1 MKYSELITKRKQ
13 YKYSANICFDL
24 ENETR
29 LSGFI
34 PNVTTTE
41 ILKEYLYGIIQDKT
55 GVHSRILYGSY
66 GTGKSHLL
74 TVLCAILGHINT
86 DGEAFNLF
94 IESIKKYDED
104 FGKFIVGFASDNK
117 PYLVVPVYSDFTDF
131 DKCISYS
138 LKKELEKKG
147 LEICFKNTF
156 YEALDLI
163 SKWEDGEESN
173 TRLVEVCKKLKVNIK
188 VFKNELKTFVPSS
201 EKNFNSIFREMTYGA
216 TFVGETGSLVDNL
229 NQANEV
235 IANDYQG
242 IVFVFDEFG
251 RYIEDNGETIK
262 VKTIQDFAEYCDHSD
277 YENHLILV
285 SHKQL
290 SLYTDKMKKELSD
303 EWKKIEGR
311 FKSTSINVKYDQC
324 LSLIPHIIP
333 KTKKWDAFKK
343 KYERN
348 LNTLYEEAWDFKGF
362 LLPPEGGNPFEGGF
376 PLHPITLY
384 ALDRLSKKVAQNERT
399 FFTYLASD
407 EENSLFTQIEK
418 LTDDKFHFVGLDLIY
433 DYFEENIMS
442 YRANDIYVMY
452 KKLQYAL
459 NKLGDEN
466 ADSVEVKILKT
477 IAVINIISDSAVL
490 ASNRTTLC
498 HVIDEDDTSVSS
510 AIDTLEKKK
519 IIKYMRQYRYYD
531 FLDSSIYDLDSMIE
545 EKIGSINDEM
555 VVNILNDEFTDFA
568 IYPHRY
574 NAMYHMNRIMI
585 PVFAYRNE
593 LSKRTFVRSMPDYYD
608 GIVAF
613 VLDADFSLKEYSE
626 VELPGRM
633 LMLVNSNPNQIINE
647 VKRYIATKLLYSQ
660 REELKKD
667 DPTVEKELQL
677 YLEEEQAILGE
688 LVSNWRKIKGTDI
701 TVVFDGHE
709 EKINSESELTECAS
723 QIMVKAYDKTIIV
736 NNDLINKNKI
746 SGAIRLSRSKLLDNM
761 LNGIDVMTGCTPLS
775 PEHNIVRA
783 LLVNNGMYD
792 DGIPAKLNHIHDDE
806 ISGDAVQKVIQKFIK
821 QAKKAP
827 VSINELYEKLKQPP
841 YGLRDG
847 YMPLLLAYEL
857 SRYDNISLSFH
868 GADRDYG
875 TEEFLKAFESPE
887 DYSLFICNWNDEQE
901 KYISN
906 LEEIYGQFLYKKSK
920 NRLKELLGA
929 MNTHFAS
936 LSKSALTTDKYVS
949 PKAKQYRDILSISY
963 KDYNAFFFDVLPKI
977 DSDYGTLT
985 VQLKTI
991 KTELENVLSL
1001 QMSDVDKLIRN
1012 VFEMDRD
1019 ESISEWLFKKY
1030 EADWAS
1036 KAHKV
1041 FDYHTNAFLEFVRNN
1056 SAQKEDSAV
1065 IQDLANVIT
1074 GFGVDY
1080 WNDSKIED
1088 FEEILRKVYAQL
1100 EGYTVRDELSDDEVK
1115 IVIQTGG
1122 EELRTTQFDKQ
1133 RLSSNGQIMFN
1144 KMKATISNFGE
1155 SISQEEKM
1163 QIIARLLEEIM

>member
-24 ENETR
+24 ENENR

-41 ILKEYLYGIIQDKT
+41 ILKEYLYGIIQDKA

-74 TVLCAILGHINT
+74 TVLCALLGHINT
-86 DGEAFNLF
+86 NGDAFDLF
-94 IESIKKYDED
+94 IESITKYDDD
-104 FGKFIVGFASDNK
+104 FADFIKEFAKNAK
-117 PYLVVPVYSDFTDF
+117 PYLVVPVYSDFSDF

-138 LKKELEKKG
+138 MKKELEKKG

-163 SKWEDGEESN
+163 AKWEDGGASK
-173 TRLVEVCKKLKVNIK
+173 TRLDEVCNKLKVDISD
-188 VFKNELKTFVPSS
+188 FKNQLKTFVPSS
-201 EKNFNSIFREMTYGA
+201 EKVFNLIFKEMTYGA
-216 TFVGETGSLVDNL
+216 TFVSETGSLIDNL
-229 NQANEV
+229 NQANEA
-235 IANDYQG
+235 IKDEYQG

-311 FKSTSINVKYDQC
+311 FKATSINVKYDQC

-333 KTKKWDAFKK
+333 KTKKWDTFKK
-343 KYERN
+343 RYERD
-348 LNTLYEEAWDFKGF
+348 LNALYEEAWDFKGF

-407 EENSLFTQIEK
+407 EENSLFAQIDK
-418 LTDDKFHFVGLDLIY
+418 LKDDRFHFVGLDLIY

-459 NKLGDEN
+459 NKLGEEN
-466 ADSVEVKILKT
+466 TDSAEVKILKT

-490 ASNRTTLC
+490 ASNRVTLC
-498 HVIDEDDTSVSS
+498 HVIDEDDEVISS
-510 AIDTLEKKK
+510 AIDALEKKK
-519 IIKYMRQYRYYD
+519 IIKFMRQYGYYD

-555 VVNILNDEFTDFA
+555 VVNILNDEFTDFV

-574 NAMYHMNRIMI
+574 NAKYHMNRIMI

-593 LSKRTFVRSMPDYYD
+593 LSKKTFVRSMPDYYD

-613 VLDADFSLKEYSE
+613 VLDAEYSLNEYSE
-626 VELPGRM
+626 VELPDRM
-633 LMLVNSNPNQIINE
+633 LMLVNSNPKQIINE

-677 YLEEEQAILGE
+677 YLEEEQAILSE
-688 LVSNWRKIKGTDI
+688 LVSNWRKIKGSDI
-701 TVVFDGHE
+701 TIVFDGHE
-709 EKINSESELTECAS
+709 EEVKSEAELTECAS
-723 QIMVKAYDKTIIV
+723 QIMLSAYKKTIIV
-736 NNDLINKNKI
+736 NNDLINKNKV

-761 LNGIDVMTGCTPLS
+761 LNGIDVMNGCTPLS

-783 LLVNNGMYD
+783 LLVKNGMYD
-792 DGIPAKLNHIHDDE
+792 DGIPVKLNYIDGE
-806 ISGDAVQKVIQKFIK
+806 VSGDAVKHVIQKYIK
-821 QAKKAP
+821 KAKKAP
-827 VSINELYEKLKQPP
+827 VSVNELYEELKKPP

-847 YMPLLLAYEL
+847 YMSLLLAYEL
-857 SRYDNISLSFH
+857 SQYENISLSFH
-868 GADRDYG
+868 GADRDYSS
-875 TEEFLKAFESPE
+875 EEFLKAFENPE
-887 DYSLFICNWNDEQE
+887 DYSIFICNWSEEQE
-901 KYISN
+901 KYISD
-906 LEEIYGQFLYKKSK
+906 LEELYGKYLNRKTK

-936 LSKSALTTDKYVS
+936 LTKSALTTDKYVS

-963 KDYNAFFFDVLPKI
+963 KDYNSFFFEVLPKL
-977 DSDYGTLT
+977 DSDYGTLV
-985 VQLKTI
+985 VQLRTI
-991 KTELENVLSL
+991 KAELERVPEL

-1012 VFEMDRD
+1012 VFDIGRD
-1019 ESISEWLFKKY
+1019 ETISKWLFDKY
-1030 EADWAS
+1030 ENEWVA

-1056 SAQKEDSAV
+1056 NAQKEDVAV

-1088 FEEILRKVYAQL
+1088 FEEILRKVFAQL
-1100 EGYTVRDELSDDEVK
+1100 EGYTVKDELSDDEVK

-1133 RLSSNGQIMFN
+1133 DLSSNGQIMFN

>member
-24 ENETR
+24 ENENR

-41 ILKEYLYGIIQDKT
+41 ILKEYLYGIIQDKA

-74 TVLCAILGHINT
+74 TVLCALLGHINT
-86 DGEAFNLF
+86 NGDAFDLF
-94 IESIKKYDED
+94 IESITKYDDD
-104 FGKFIVGFASDNK
+104 FADFIKEFAKNAK
-117 PYLVVPVYSDFTDF
+117 PYLVVPVYSDFSDF

-138 LKKELEKKG
+138 MKKELEKKG

-163 SKWEDGEESN
+163 AKWEDGEASK
-173 TRLVEVCKKLKVNIK
+173 TRLDEVCNKLKVDISD
-188 VFKNELKTFVPSS
+188 FKNQLKTFVPSS
-201 EKNFNSIFREMTYGA
+201 EKVFNLIFKEMTYGA
-216 TFVGETGSLVDNL
+216 TFVSETGSLIDNL
-229 NQANEV
+229 NQANEA
-235 IANDYQG
+235 IKDEYQG

-311 FKSTSINVKYDQC
+311 FKATSINVKYDQC

-333 KTKKWDAFKK
+333 KTKKWDTFKK
-343 KYERN
+343 RYERD
-348 LNTLYEEAWDFKGF
+348 LNALYEEAWDFKGF

-407 EENSLFTQIEK
+407 EENSLFAQIDK
-418 LTDDKFHFVGLDLIY
+418 LKDDRFHFVGLDLIY

-452 KKLQYAL
+452 KELQYAL
-459 NKLGDEN
+459 NKLGEEN
-466 ADSVEVKILKT
+466 TDSAEVKILKT

-490 ASNRTTLC
+490 ASNRVTLC
-498 HVIDEDDTSVSS
+498 HVIDEDDEVISS
-510 AIDTLEKKK
+510 AIDALEKKK
-519 IIKYMRQYRYYD
+519 IIKFMRQYGYYD

-555 VVNILNDEFTDFA
+555 VVNILNDEFTDFV

-574 NAMYHMNRIMI
+574 NAKYHMNRIMI

-593 LSKRTFVRSMPDYYD
+593 LSKKTFVRSMPDYYD

-613 VLDADFSLKEYSE
+613 VLDADYSLNEYSE
-626 VELPGRM
+626 VELPDRM
-633 LMLVNSNPNQIINE
+633 LMLVNSNPKQIINE

-677 YLEEEQAILGE
+677 YLEEEQAILSE
-688 LVSNWRKIKGTDI
+688 LVSNWRKIKGSDI

-709 EKINSESELTECAS
+709 EEVKSEAELTECAS
-723 QIMVKAYDKTIIV
+723 QIMLSAYKKTIIV
-736 NNDLINKNKI
+736 NNDLINKNKV

-761 LNGIDVMTGCTPLS
+761 LNGIDVMNGCTPLS

-783 LLVNNGMYD
+783 LLVKNGMYD
-792 DGIPAKLNHIHDDE
+792 DGIPVKLNYIDGE
-806 ISGDAVQKVIQKFIK
+806 VSGDAVKHVIQKYIK
-821 QAKKAP
+821 KAKKAP
-827 VSINELYEKLKQPP
+827 VSVNELYEELKKPP

-847 YMPLLLAYEL
+847 YMSLLLAYEL
-857 SRYDNISLSFH
+857 SQYENISLSFH
-868 GADRDYG
+868 GADRDYSS
-875 TEEFLKAFESPE
+875 EEFLKAFENPE
-887 DYSLFICNWNDEQE
+887 DYSIFICNWSEEQE
-901 KYISN
+901 KYISD
-906 LEEIYGQFLYKKSK
+906 LEELYGKYLNRKTK

-936 LSKSALTTDKYVS
+936 LTKSALTTDKYVS

-963 KDYNAFFFDVLPKI
+963 KDYNSFFFEVLPKL
-977 DSDYGTLT
+977 DSDYGTLV
-985 VQLKTI
+985 VQLRTI
-991 KTELENVLSL
+991 KAELERVPEL

-1012 VFEMDRD
+1012 VFDIGRD
-1019 ESISEWLFKKY
+1019 ETISKWLFDKY
-1030 EADWAS
+1030 ENEWAA

-1056 SAQKEDSAV
+1056 NAQKEDVAV

-1088 FEEILRKVYAQL
+1088 FEEILRKVFAQL
-1100 EGYTVRDELSDDEVK
+1100 EGYTVKDELSDDEVK

-1133 RLSSNGQIMFN
+1133 DLSSNGQIMFN

>member
-24 ENETR
+24 ENENR

-41 ILKEYLYGIIQDKT
+41 ILKEYLYGIIQDKA

-74 TVLCAILGHINT
+74 TVLCALLGHINT
-86 DGEAFNLF
+86 NGDAFDLF
-94 IESIKKYDED
+94 IESITKYDDD
-104 FGKFIVGFASDNK
+104 FADFIKEFAKNAK
-117 PYLVVPVYSDFTDF
+117 PYLVVPVYSDFSDF

-138 LKKELEKKG
+138 MKKELEKKG

-163 SKWEDGEESN
+163 AKWEDGEASK
-173 TRLVEVCKKLKVNIK
+173 TRLDEVCNKLKVDISD
-188 VFKNELKTFVPSS
+188 FKNQLKTFVPSS
-201 EKNFNSIFREMTYGA
+201 EKVFNLIFKEMTYGA
-216 TFVGETGSLVDNL
+216 TFVSETGSLIDNL
-229 NQANEV
+229 NQANEA
-235 IANDYQG
+235 IKDEYQG

-311 FKSTSINVKYDQC
+311 FKATSINVKYDQC

-333 KTKKWDAFKK
+333 KTKKWDTFKK
-343 KYERN
+343 RYERD
-348 LNTLYEEAWDFKGF
+348 LNALYEEAWDFKGF

-407 EENSLFTQIEK
+407 EENSLFAQIDK
-418 LTDDKFHFVGLDLIY
+418 LKDDRFHFVGLDLIY

-452 KKLQYAL
+452 KELQYAL
-459 NKLGDEN
+459 NKLGEEN
-466 ADSVEVKILKT
+466 TDSAEVKILKT

-490 ASNRTTLC
+490 ASNRVTLC
-498 HVIDEDDTSVSS
+498 HVIDEDDEVISS
-510 AIDTLEKKK
+510 AIDALEKKK
-519 IIKYMRQYRYYD
+519 IIKFMRQYGYYD

-555 VVNILNDEFTDFA
+555 VVNILNDEFTDFV

-574 NAMYHMNRIMI
+574 NAKYHMNRIMI

-593 LSKRTFVRSMPDYYD
+593 LSKKTFVRSMPDYYD

-613 VLDADFSLKEYSE
+613 VLDADYSLNEYSE
-626 VELPGRM
+626 VELPDRM
-633 LMLVNSNPNQIINE
+633 LMLVNSNPKQIINE

-677 YLEEEQAILGE
+677 YLEEEQAILSE
-688 LVSNWRKIKGTDI
+688 LVSNWRKIKGSDI

-709 EKINSESELTECAS
+709 EEVKSEAELTECAS
-723 QIMVKAYDKTIIV
+723 QIMLSAYKKTIIV
-736 NNDLINKNKI
+736 NNDLINKNKV

-761 LNGIDVMTGCTPLS
+761 LNGIDVMNGCTPLS

-783 LLVNNGMYD
+783 LLVKNGMYD
-792 DGIPAKLNHIHDDE
+792 DGIPVKLNYIDGE
-806 ISGDAVQKVIQKFIK
+806 VSGDAVKHVIQKYIK
-821 QAKKAP
+821 KAKKAP
-827 VSINELYEKLKQPP
+827 VSVNELYEELKKPP

-847 YMPLLLAYEL
+847 YMSLLLAYEL
-857 SRYDNISLSFH
+857 SQYENISLSFH
-868 GADRDYG
+868 GADRDYSS
-875 TEEFLKAFESPE
+875 EEFLKAFENPE
-887 DYSLFICNWNDEQE
+887 DYSIFICNWSEEQE
-901 KYISN
+901 KYISD
-906 LEEIYGQFLYKKSK
+906 LEELYGKYLNRKTK

-936 LSKSALTTDKYVS
+936 LTKSALTTDKYVS

-963 KDYNAFFFDVLPKI
+963 KDYNSFFFEVLPKL
-977 DSDYGTLT
+977 DSDYGTLV
-985 VQLKTI
+985 VQLRTI
-991 KTELENVLSL
+991 KAELERVPEL

-1012 VFEMDRD
+1012 VFDIGRD
-1019 ESISEWLFKKY
+1019 ETISKWLFDKY
-1030 EADWAS
+1030 ENEWDA

-1056 SAQKEDSAV
+1056 NAQKEDVAI

-1088 FEEILRKVYAQL
+1088 FEEILRKVFAQL
-1100 EGYTVRDELSDDEVK
+1100 EGYTVKDELSDDEVK

-1133 RLSSNGQIMFN
+1133 DLSSNGQIMFN

>member
-24 ENETR
+24 ENENR

-41 ILKEYLYGIIQDKT
+41 ILKEYLYGIIQDKA

-74 TVLCAILGHINT
+74 TVLCALLGHINT
-86 DGEAFNLF
+86 NGDAFDLF
-94 IESIKKYDED
+94 IESITKYDDD
-104 FGKFIVGFASDNK
+104 FADFIKEFAKNAK
-117 PYLVVPVYSDFTDF
+117 PYLVVPVYSDFSDF

-138 LKKELEKKG
+138 MKKALEKKG
-147 LEICFKNTF
+147 FEICFKNTF

-163 SKWEDGEESN
+163 AKWEDGEASK
-173 TRLVEVCKKLKVNIK
+173 TRLDEVCNKLKVDISD
-188 VFKNELKTFVPSS
+188 FKNQLKTFVPSS
-201 EKNFNSIFREMTYGA
+201 EKVFNLIFKEMTYGA
-216 TFVGETGSLVDNL
+216 TFVSETGSLIDNL
-229 NQANEV
+229 NQANEA
-235 IANDYQG
+235 IKDEYQG

-311 FKSTSINVKYDQC
+311 FKATSINVKYDQC

-333 KTKKWDAFKK
+333 KTKKWDTFKK
-343 KYERN
+343 RYERD
-348 LNTLYEEAWDFKGF
+348 LNALYEEAWDFKGF

-407 EENSLFTQIEK
+407 EENSLFAQIDK
-418 LTDDKFHFVGLDLIY
+418 LKDDRFHFVGLDLIY

-459 NKLGDEN
+459 NKLGEEN
-466 ADSVEVKILKT
+466 TDSAEVKILKT

-490 ASNRTTLC
+490 ASNRVTLC
-498 HVIDEDDTSVSS
+498 HVIDEDDEVISS
-510 AIDTLEKKK
+510 AIDALEKKK
-519 IIKYMRQYRYYD
+519 IIKFMRQYGYYD

-555 VVNILNDEFTDFA
+555 VVNILNDEFTDFV

-574 NAMYHMNRIMI
+574 NAKYHMNRIMI

-593 LSKRTFVRSMPDYYD
+593 LSKKTFVRSMPDYYD

-613 VLDADFSLKEYSE
+613 VLDADYSLNEYSE
-626 VELPGRM
+626 VELPDRM
-633 LMLVNSNPNQIINE
+633 LMLVNSNPKQIINE

-677 YLEEEQAILGE
+677 YLEEEQAILSE
-688 LVSNWRKIKGTDI
+688 LVSNWRKIKGSDI

-709 EKINSESELTECAS
+709 EEVKSEAELTECAS
-723 QIMVKAYDKTIIV
+723 QIMLSAYKKTIIV
-736 NNDLINKNKI
+736 NNDLINKNKV

-761 LNGIDVMTGCTPLS
+761 LNGIDIMNGCTPLS

-783 LLVNNGMYD
+783 LLVKNGMYD
-792 DGIPAKLNHIHDDE
+792 DGIPVKLNYIDGDV
-806 ISGDAVQKVIQKFIK
+806 SGDAVKHVIQKYIK
-821 QAKKAP
+821 KAKKAP
-827 VSINELYEKLKQPP
+827 VSVNELYEELKKPP

-847 YMPLLLAYEL
+847 YMSLLLAYEL
-857 SRYDNISLSFH
+857 SQYENISLSFH
-868 GADRDYG
+868 GADRDYSS
-875 TEEFLKAFESPE
+875 EEFLKAFENPE
-887 DYSLFICNWNDEQE
+887 DYSIFICNWSEEQE
-901 KYISN
+901 KYISD
-906 LEEIYGQFLYKKSK
+906 LEELYGKYLNRKTK

-936 LSKSALTTDKYVS
+936 LTKSALTTDKYVS

-963 KDYNAFFFDVLPKI
+963 KDYNSFFFEVLPKL
-977 DSDYGTLT
+977 DSDYGTLV
-985 VQLKTI
+985 VQLRTI
-991 KTELENVLSL
+991 KAELERVPEL

-1012 VFEMDRD
+1012 VFDIGRD
-1019 ESISEWLFKKY
+1019 ETISMWLFDKYESEW
-1030 EADWAS
+1030 AA

-1056 SAQKEDSAV
+1056 NAPKEDVAV

-1088 FEEILRKVYAQL
+1088 FEEILRKVFAQL
-1100 EGYTVRDELSDDEVK
+1100 EGYTVKDELSDDEVK

-1133 RLSSNGQIMFN
+1133 DLSSNGQIMFN

>member
-24 ENETR
+24 ENENR

-41 ILKEYLYGIIQDKT
+41 ILKEYLYGIIQDKA

-74 TVLCAILGHINT
+74 TVLCALLGHINT
-86 DGEAFNLF
+86 NGDAFDLF
-94 IESIKKYDED
+94 IESITKYDDD
-104 FGKFIVGFASDNK
+104 FADFIKEFAKNAK
-117 PYLVVPVYSDFTDF
+117 PYLVVPVYSDFSDF

-138 LKKELEKKG
+138 MKKELEKKG

-163 SKWEDGEESN
+163 AKWEDGEASK
-173 TRLVEVCKKLKVNIK
+173 TRLDEVCNKLKVDISD
-188 VFKNELKTFVPSS
+188 FKNQLKTFVPSS
-201 EKNFNSIFREMTYGA
+201 EKVFTLIFKEMTYGA
-216 TFVGETGSLVDNL
+216 TFVSETGSLIDNL
-229 NQANEV
+229 NQANEA
-235 IANDYQG
+235 IKDEYQG

-277 YENHLILV
+277 YENYLILV

-311 FKSTSINVKYDQC
+311 FKATSINVKYDQC

-333 KTKKWDAFKK
+333 KTKKWDTFKK
-343 KYERN
+343 RYERD
-348 LNTLYEEAWDFKGF
+348 LNALYEEAWDFKGF

-407 EENSLFTQIEK
+407 EENSLFAQIDK
-418 LTDDKFHFVGLDLIY
+418 LKDDRFHFVGLDLIY

-459 NKLGDEN
+459 NKLGEEN
-466 ADSVEVKILKT
+466 TDSAEVKILKT

-490 ASNRTTLC
+490 ASNRVTLC
-498 HVIDEDDTSVSS
+498 HVIDEDDEVISS
-510 AIDTLEKKK
+510 AIDALEKKK
-519 IIKYMRQYRYYD
+519 IIKFMRQYGYYD

-555 VVNILNDEFTDFA
+555 VVNILNDEFTDFV

-574 NAMYHMNRIMI
+574 NAKYHMNRIMI

-593 LSKRTFVRSMPDYYD
+593 LSKKTFVRSMPDYYD

-613 VLDADFSLKEYSE
+613 VLDAEYSLNEYSE
-626 VELPGRM
+626 VELPDRM
-633 LMLVNSNPNQIINE
+633 LMLVNSNPKQIINE

-677 YLEEEQAILGE
+677 YLEEEQAILSE
-688 LVSNWRKIKGTDI
+688 LVSNWRKIKGSDI

-709 EKINSESELTECAS
+709 EEAKSEAELTECAS
-723 QIMVKAYDKTIIV
+723 QIMLSAYKKTIIV
-736 NNDLINKNKI
+736 NNDLINKNKV

-761 LNGIDVMTGCTPLS
+761 LNGIDVMNGCTPLS

-783 LLVNNGMYD
+783 LLVKNGMYD
-792 DGIPAKLNHIHDDE
+792 DGIPVKLNYIDGE
-806 ISGDAVQKVIQKFIK
+806 VSGDAVKHVIQKYIK
-821 QAKKAP
+821 KAKKAP
-827 VSINELYEKLKQPP
+827 VNVNALYEELKKPP

-847 YMPLLLAYEL
+847 YMSLLLAYEL
-857 SRYDNISLSFH
+857 SQYENISLSFH
-868 GADRDYG
+868 GADRDYSS
-875 TEEFLKAFESPE
+875 EEFLKAFENPE
-887 DYSLFICNWNDEQE
+887 DYSIFICNWSEEQE
-901 KYISN
+901 KYISD
-906 LEEIYGQFLYKKSK
+906 LEELYGKYLNRKTK

-936 LSKSALTTDKYVS
+936 LTKSALTTDKYVS

-963 KDYNAFFFDVLPKI
+963 KDYNSFFFEVLPKL
-977 DSDYGTLT
+977 DSDYGTLV
-985 VQLKTI
+985 VQLRTI
-991 KTELENVLSL
+991 KAELERVPEL

-1012 VFEMDRD
+1012 VFDIGRD
-1019 ESISEWLFKKY
+1019 ETISKWLFDKY
-1030 EADWAS
+1030 ENEWAA

-1056 SAQKEDSAV
+1056 NAQKEDVAV

-1088 FEEILRKVYAQL
+1088 FEEILRKVFAQL
-1100 EGYTVRDELSDDEVK
+1100 EGYTVKDELSDDEVK

-1133 RLSSNGQIMFN
+1133 DLSSNGQIMFN

>member
-24 ENETR
+24 ENENR

-41 ILKEYLYGIIQDKT
+41 ILKEYLYGIIQDKA

-74 TVLCAILGHINT
+74 TVLCALLGHINT
-86 DGEAFNLF
+86 NGDAFDLF
-94 IESIKKYDED
+94 IESITKYDDD
-104 FGKFIVGFASDNK
+104 FADFIKEFAKNAK
-117 PYLVVPVYSDFTDF
+117 PYLVVPVYSDFSDF

-138 LKKELEKKG
+138 MKKELEKKG

-163 SKWEDGEESN
+163 AKWEDGEASK
-173 TRLVEVCKKLKVNIK
+173 TRLDEVCNKLKVDISD
-188 VFKNELKTFVPSS
+188 FKNQLKTFVPSS
-201 EKNFNSIFREMTYGA
+201 EKVFNLIFKEMTYGA
-216 TFVGETGSLVDNL
+216 TFVSETGSLIDNL
-229 NQANEV
+229 NQANEA
-235 IANDYQG
+235 IKDEYQG

-311 FKSTSINVKYDQC
+311 FKATSINVKYDQC

-333 KTKKWDAFKK
+333 KTKKWDTFKK
-343 KYERN
+343 RYERD
-348 LNTLYEEAWDFKGF
+348 LNALYEEAWDFKGF

-407 EENSLFTQIEK
+407 EENSLFAQIDK
-418 LTDDKFHFVGLDLIY
+418 LKDDRFHFVGLNLIY

-459 NKLGDEN
+459 NKLGEEN
-466 ADSVEVKILKT
+466 TDSAEVKILKT

-490 ASNRTTLC
+490 ASNRVTLC
-498 HVIDEDDTSVSS
+498 HVIDEDDEVISS
-510 AIDTLEKKK
+510 AIDALEKKK
-519 IIKYMRQYRYYD
+519 IIKFMRQYGYYD

-555 VVNILNDEFTDFA
+555 VVNILNDEFTDFV

-574 NAMYHMNRIMI
+574 NAKYHMNRIMI

-593 LSKRTFVRSMPDYYD
+593 LSKKTFVRSMPDYYD

-613 VLDADFSLKEYSE
+613 VLDAEYSLNEYSE
-626 VELPGRM
+626 VELPDRM
-633 LMLVNSNPNQIINE
+633 LMLVNSNPKQIINE

-677 YLEEEQAILGE
+677 YLEEEQAILSE
-688 LVSNWRKIKGTDI
+688 LVSNWRKIKGSDI

-709 EKINSESELTECAS
+709 EEVKSEAELTECAS
-723 QIMVKAYDKTIIV
+723 QIMLSAYKKTIIV
-736 NNDLINKNKI
+736 NNDLINKNKV
-746 SGAIRLSRSKLLDNM
+746 SGTIRLSRSKLLDNM
-761 LNGIDVMTGCTPLS
+761 LNGIDVMNGCTPLS

-783 LLVNNGMYD
+783 LLVKNGMYD
-792 DGIPAKLNHIHDDE
+792 DGIPVKLNYIDGE
-806 ISGDAVQKVIQKFIK
+806 VSGDAVKHVIQKYIK
-821 QAKKAP
+821 KAKKAP
-827 VSINELYEKLKQPP
+827 VSVNELYEELKKPP

-847 YMPLLLAYEL
+847 YMSLLLAYEL
-857 SRYDNISLSFH
+857 SQYENISLSFH
-868 GADRDYG
+868 GADRDYSS
-875 TEEFLKAFESPE
+875 EEFLKAFENPE
-887 DYSLFICNWNDEQE
+887 DYFIFICNWSEEQE
-901 KYISN
+901 KYISD
-906 LEEIYGQFLYKKSK
+906 LEELYGKYLNRKTK

-936 LSKSALTTDKYVS
+936 LTKSALTTDKYVS

-963 KDYNAFFFDVLPKI
+963 KDYNSFFFEVLPKL
-977 DSDYGTLT
+977 DSDYGTLV
-985 VQLKTI
+985 VQLRTI
-991 KTELENVLSL
+991 KAELERVPEL

-1012 VFEMDRD
+1012 VFDIGRD
-1019 ESISEWLFKKY
+1019 ETISKWLFDKY
-1030 EADWAS
+1030 ENEWAA

-1056 SAQKEDSAV
+1056 NAQKEDVAV

-1088 FEEILRKVYAQL
+1088 FEEILRKVFAQL
-1100 EGYTVRDELSDDEVK
+1100 EGYTVKDELSDDEVK

-1133 RLSSNGQIMFN
+1133 DLSSNGQIMFN

>member
-24 ENETR
+24 ENENR

-41 ILKEYLYGIIQDKT
+41 ILKEYLYGIIQDKA

-74 TVLCAILGHINT
+74 TVLCALLGHINT
-86 DGEAFNLF
+86 NGDAFDLF
-94 IESIKKYDED
+94 IESITKYDDD
-104 FGKFIVGFASDNK
+104 FADFIKEFAKNAK
-117 PYLVVPVYSDFTDF
+117 PYLVVPVYSDFSDF

-138 LKKELEKKG
+138 MKKALEKKG
-147 LEICFKNTF
+147 FEICFKNTF

-163 SKWEDGEESN
+163 AKWEDGEASK
-173 TRLVEVCKKLKVNIK
+173 TRLDEVCNKLKVDISD
-188 VFKNELKTFVPSS
+188 FKNQLKTFVPSS
-201 EKNFNSIFREMTYGA
+201 EKVFNLIFKEMTYGA
-216 TFVGETGSLVDNL
+216 TFVSETGSLIDNL
-229 NQANEV
+229 NQANEA
-235 IANDYQG
+235 IKDEYQG

-311 FKSTSINVKYDQC
+311 FKATSINVKYDQC

-333 KTKKWDAFKK
+333 KTKKWDTFKK
-343 KYERN
+343 RYERD
-348 LNTLYEEAWDFKGF
+348 LNALYEEAWDFKGF

-407 EENSLFTQIEK
+407 EENSLFAQIDK
-418 LTDDKFHFVGLDLIY
+418 LKDDRFHFVGLDLIY

-459 NKLGDEN
+459 NKLGEEN
-466 ADSVEVKILKT
+466 TDSAEVKILKT

-490 ASNRTTLC
+490 ASNRVTLC
-498 HVIDEDDTSVSS
+498 HVIDEDDEVIFS
-510 AIDTLEKKK
+510 AIDALEKKK
-519 IIKYMRQYRYYD
+519 IIKFMRQYGYYD

-555 VVNILNDEFTDFA
+555 VVNILNDEFTDFV

-574 NAMYHMNRIMI
+574 NAKYHMNRIMI

-593 LSKRTFVRSMPDYYD
+593 LSKKTFVRSMPDYYD

-613 VLDADFSLKEYSE
+613 VLDADYSLNEYSE
-626 VELPGRM
+626 VELPDRM
-633 LMLVNSNPNQIINE
+633 LMLVNSNPKQIINE

-677 YLEEEQAILGE
+677 YLEEEQAILSE
-688 LVSNWRKIKGTDI
+688 LVSNWRKIKGSDI

-709 EKINSESELTECAS
+709 EEVKSEAELTECAS
-723 QIMVKAYDKTIIV
+723 QIMLSAYKKTIIV
-736 NNDLINKNKI
+736 NNDLINKNKV

-761 LNGIDVMTGCTPLS
+761 LNGIDIMNGCTPLS

-783 LLVNNGMYD
+783 LLVKNGMYD
-792 DGIPAKLNHIHDDE
+792 DGIPVKLNYIDGE
-806 ISGDAVQKVIQKFIK
+806 VSGDAVKHVIQKYIK
-821 QAKKAP
+821 KAKKAP
-827 VSINELYEKLKQPP
+827 VSVNELYEELKKPP

-847 YMPLLLAYEL
+847 YMSLLLAYEL
-857 SRYDNISLSFH
+857 SQYENISLSFH
-868 GADRDYG
+868 GADRDYSS
-875 TEEFLKAFESPE
+875 EEFLKAFENPE
-887 DYSLFICNWNDEQE
+887 DYSIFICNWSEEQE
-901 KYISN
+901 KYISD
-906 LEEIYGQFLYKKSK
+906 LEELYGKYLNRKTK

-936 LSKSALTTDKYVS
+936 LTKSALTTDKYVS
-949 PKAKQYRDILSISY
+949 PKTKQYRDILSISY
-963 KDYNAFFFDVLPKI
+963 KDYNSFFFEVLPKL
-977 DSDYGTLT
+977 DSDYGTLV
-985 VQLKTI
+985 VQLRTI
-991 KTELENVLSL
+991 KAELERVPEL

-1012 VFEMDRD
+1012 VFDIGRD
-1019 ESISEWLFKKY
+1019 ETISMWLFDKYESEW
-1030 EADWAS
+1030 AA

-1056 SAQKEDSAV
+1056 NAQKEDVAV

-1088 FEEILRKVYAQL
+1088 FEEILRKVFAQL
-1100 EGYTVRDELSDDEVK
+1100 EGYTVKDELSDDEVK

-1133 RLSSNGQIMFN
+1133 DLSSNGQIMFN

>member
-24 ENETR
+24 ENENR

-41 ILKEYLYGIIQDKT
+41 ILKEYLYGIIQDKA

-74 TVLCAILGHINT
+74 TVLCALLGHINT
-86 DGEAFNLF
+86 NGEAFDLF
-94 IESIKKYDED
+94 IESITKYDDD
-104 FGKFIVGFASDNK
+104 FADFIKEFAKNAK
-117 PYLVVPVYSDFTDF
+117 PYLVVPVYSDFSDF

-138 LKKELEKKG
+138 MKKELEKKG

-163 SKWEDGEESN
+163 AKWEDGEASK
-173 TRLVEVCKKLKVNIK
+173 TRLDDVCNKLKVDISD
-188 VFKNELKTFVPSS
+188 FKNQLKTFVPSS
-201 EKNFNSIFREMTYGA
+201 EKVFNLIFKEMTYGA
-216 TFVGETGSLVDNL
+216 TFVSETGSLIDNL
-229 NQANEV
+229 NQANEA
-235 IANDYQG
+235 IKDEYQG

-290 SLYTDKMKKELSD
+290 SLYTDKMKKALSD

-311 FKSTSINVKYDQC
+311 FKATSINVKYDQC

-333 KTKKWDAFKK
+333 KTKKWDTFKK
-343 KYERN
+343 RYERD
-348 LNTLYEEAWDFKGF
+348 LNALYEEAWDFKGF

-407 EENSLFTQIEK
+407 EENSLFAQIDK
-418 LTDDKFHFVGLDLIY
+418 LKDDRFHFVGLDLIY

-459 NKLGDEN
+459 NKLGEEN
-466 ADSVEVKILKT
+466 TDSAEVKILKT

-490 ASNRTTLC
+490 ASNRVTLC
-498 HVIDEDDTSVSS
+498 HVIDEDDEVISL
-510 AIDTLEKKK
+510 AIDALEKKK
-519 IIKYMRQYRYYD
+519 IIKFMRQYGYYD

-555 VVNILNDEFTDFA
+555 VVNILNDEFTDFV

-574 NAMYHMNRIMI
+574 NAKYHMNRIMM

-593 LSKRTFVRSMPDYYD
+593 LSKKTFVRSIPDYYD

-613 VLDADFSLKEYSE
+613 VLDADYSLNEYSE
-626 VELPGRM
+626 VELPDRM
-633 LMLVNSNPNQIINE
+633 LMLVNSNPKQIINE

-677 YLEEEQAILGE
+677 YLEEEQAILSE
-688 LVSNWRKIKGTDI
+688 LVSNWRKIKGSDI

-709 EKINSESELTECAS
+709 EEVKSEAELTECAS
-723 QIMVKAYDKTIIV
+723 QIMLSAYKKTIIV
-736 NNDLINKNKI
+736 NNDLINKNKV

-761 LNGIDVMTGCTPLS
+761 LNGIDVMNGCTPLS

-783 LLVNNGMYD
+783 LLVKNGMYD
-792 DGIPAKLNHIHDDE
+792 DGIPVKLNYIDGE
-806 ISGDAVQKVIQKFIK
+806 VSGDAVKHVIQKYIK
-821 QAKKAP
+821 KAKKAP
-827 VSINELYEKLKQPP
+827 VSVNELYEELKKPP

-847 YMPLLLAYEL
+847 YMSLLLAYEL
-857 SRYDNISLSFH
+857 SQYENISLSFH
-868 GADRDYG
+868 GADRDYSS
-875 TEEFLKAFESPE
+875 EEFLKAFENPE
-887 DYSLFICNWNDEQE
+887 DYSIFICNWSEEQE
-901 KYISN
+901 KYISD
-906 LEEIYGQFLYKKSK
+906 LEELYGKYLNRKTK

-929 MNTHFAS
+929 MNTHFAN
-936 LSKSALTTDKYVS
+936 LTKSALTTDKYVS

-963 KDYNAFFFDVLPKI
+963 KDYNSFFFEVLPKL
-977 DSDYGTLT
+977 DSDYGTLV
-985 VQLKTI
+985 VQHKTI
-991 KTELENVLSL
+991 KAELERVPEL

-1012 VFEMDRD
+1012 VFDIGRD
-1019 ESISEWLFKKY
+1019 ETISKWLFDKY
-1030 EADWAS
+1030 ENEWAA

-1056 SAQKEDSAV
+1056 NAQKEDVAV

-1088 FEEILRKVYAQL
+1088 FEEILRKVFAQL
-1100 EGYTVRDELSDDEVK
+1100 EGYTVKDELSDDEVK

-1133 RLSSNGQIMFN
+1133 DLSSNGQIMFN

>member
-24 ENETR
+24 ENENR

-41 ILKEYLYGIIQDKT
+41 ILKEYLYGIIQDKA

-74 TVLCAILGHINT
+74 TVLCALLGHINT
-86 DGEAFNLF
+86 NGDAFDLF
-94 IESIKKYDED
+94 IESITKYDDD
-104 FGKFIVGFASDNK
+104 FADFIKEFAKNAK
-117 PYLVVPVYSDFTDF
+117 PYLVVPVYSDFSDF

-138 LKKELEKKG
+138 MKKALEKKG
-147 LEICFKNTF
+147 FEICFKNTF

-163 SKWEDGEESN
+163 AKWEDGEASK
-173 TRLVEVCKKLKVNIK
+173 TRLDEVCNKLKVDISD
-188 VFKNELKTFVPSS
+188 FKNQLKTFVPSS
-201 EKNFNSIFREMTYGA
+201 EKVFNLIFKEMTYGA
-216 TFVGETGSLVDNL
+216 TFVSETGSLIDNL
-229 NQANEV
+229 NQANEA
-235 IANDYQG
+235 IKDEYQG

-311 FKSTSINVKYDQC
+311 FKATSINVKYDQC

-333 KTKKWDAFKK
+333 KTKKWDTFKK
-343 KYERN
+343 RYERD
-348 LNTLYEEAWDFKGF
+348 LNALYEEAWDFKGF

-376 PLHPITLY
+376 PLHPVTLY

-407 EENSLFTQIEK
+407 EENSLFAQIDK
-418 LTDDKFHFVGLDLIY
+418 LKDDRFHFVGLDLIY

-459 NKLGDEN
+459 NKLVEEN
-466 ADSVEVKILKT
+466 TDSAEVKILKT

-490 ASNRTTLC
+490 ASNRVTLC
-498 HVIDEDDTSVSS
+498 HVIDEDDEVISS
-510 AIDTLEKKK
+510 AIDALEKKK
-519 IIKYMRQYRYYD
+519 IIKFMRQYGYYD

-555 VVNILNDEFTDFA
+555 VVNILNDEFTDFV

-574 NAMYHMNRIMI
+574 NAKYHMNRIMI

-593 LSKRTFVRSMPDYYD
+593 LSKKTFVRSMPDYYD

-613 VLDADFSLKEYSE
+613 VLDADYSLNEYSE
-626 VELPGRM
+626 VELPDRM
-633 LMLVNSNPNQIINE
+633 LMLVNSNPKQIINE

-677 YLEEEQAILGE
+677 YLEEEQAILSE
-688 LVSNWRKIKGTDI
+688 LVSNWRKIKGSDI

-709 EKINSESELTECAS
+709 EEVKSEAELTECAS
-723 QIMVKAYDKTIIV
+723 QIMLSAYKKTIIV
-736 NNDLINKNKI
+736 NNDLINKNKV

-761 LNGIDVMTGCTPLS
+761 LNGIDIMNGCTPLS

-783 LLVNNGMYD
+783 LLVKNGMYD
-792 DGIPAKLNHIHDDE
+792 DGIPVKLNYIDGE
-806 ISGDAVQKVIQKFIK
+806 VSGDAVKHVIQKYIK
-821 QAKKAP
+821 KAKKAP
-827 VSINELYEKLKQPP
+827 VSVNELYEELKKPP

-847 YMPLLLAYEL
+847 YMSLLLAYEL
-857 SRYDNISLSFH
+857 SQYENISLSFH
-868 GADRDYG
+868 GADRDYSS
-875 TEEFLKAFESPE
+875 EEFLKAFENPE
-887 DYSLFICNWNDEQE
+887 DYSIFICNWSEEQE
-901 KYISN
+901 KYISD
-906 LEEIYGQFLYKKSK
+906 LEELYGKYLNRKTK

-929 MNTHFAS
+929 MNTHFAN
-936 LSKSALTTDKYVS
+936 LTKSALTTDKYVS

-963 KDYNAFFFDVLPKI
+963 KDYNSFFFEVLPKL
-977 DSDYGTLT
+977 DSDYGTLV
-985 VQLKTI
+985 VQLRTI
-991 KTELENVLSL
+991 KAELERVPEL

-1012 VFEMDRD
+1012 VYDIGRD
-1019 ESISEWLFKKY
+1019 ETISMWLFDKYESEW
-1030 EADWAS
+1030 AA

-1056 SAQKEDSAV
+1056 NAQKEDVAV

-1088 FEEILRKVYAQL
+1088 FEEILRKVFAQL
-1100 EGYTVRDELSDDEVK
+1100 EGYTVKDELSDDEVK

-1133 RLSSNGQIMFN
+1133 DLSSNGQIMFN